1 MSLPNAPSIPLSES
15 HPAYPALI
23 LAGFRYCLGRMT
35 HVSSSCASILIET
48 WDKLPADI
56 QATIASEI
64 SLALAGNGAGMSS
77 DVEGWAAVLSRSA
90 GTEPSI
96 VRKYSGHIG
105 VPCGNWQTEVL
116 VWAARRGITADE
128 DEALD
133 VAANLKSVLLD
144 APEKIRLDLS
154 REIVRDLRMVR
165 GAGAG
170 AAWHDLLGTTR

>member
-77 DVEGWAAVLSRSA
+77 DVESWAAVLSRSA
-90 GTEPSI
+90 GTEPFNASGLRSQMSRWAKGISI
-96 VRKYSGHIG
+96 PSAAKRSMASIRVDR
-105 VPCGNWQTEVL
+105 VL
-116 VWAARRGITADE
+116 VMDSSERARSPISPVRPRRSAPAARSPSRAGASWRSRRWAARC
-128 DEALD
+128 
-133 VAANLKSVLLD
+133 
-144 APEKIRLDLS
+144 
-154 REIVRDLRMVR
+154 
-165 GAGAG
+165 GA
-170 AAWHDLLGTTR
+170 RRS